1 MCGAQIIEAAKT
13 MQLLLASSHGKD
25 ANGSAEGGTEG
36 GGLVVGGAAAIRG
49 RPIKEGMLAKRGHV
63 RKNWQNRHFV
73 ITPGFITYFDQPGG
87 QVKGTV
93 RLSESTAVSIVDSG
107 DEDVDRSYQ
116 FEVKCDGRDLL
127 MESKSESD
135 MAEWMDAIA
144 LAANGAEPE
153 PSEVK
158 GPKELHVGPGACGA
172 RARASSPR
180 AGITGAGAGAGDR
193 AGVGAGALAA
203 AAGTGRVT
211 AGGGALDISA
221 LAPAPAA
228 LS

>member
-1 MCGAQIIEAAKT
+1 MKRWPNGCQPSHRVRALHSRKRDKQLWLCDPSHVRSMQIRLGYSHVCCSYTHILSHFFALI
-13 MQLLLASSHGKD
+13 LLTASTGVED
-25 ANGSAEGGTEG
+25 GNGSAEGGTEG

-153 PSEVK
+153 PQE
-158 GPKELHVGPGACGA
+158 EA
-172 RARASSPR
+172 
-180 AGITGAGAGAGDR
+180 
-193 AGVGAGALAA
+193 
-203 AAGTGRVT
+203 
-211 AGGGALDISA
+211 
-221 LAPAPAA
+221 
-228 LS
+228 